1 MNWIKLAV
9 VFALVVAWCG
19 GAVKET
25 GSDIQAGDQPVGDRT
40 AGDPSV
46 GIDSVVLSFRQGGD
60 GKEPETGFR
69 VDIDAGMEPGASVN
83 PVFTVYTCGTENQP
97 FESHSTATIILKPA
111 PNYKGKPDLA
121 ALEKSGGH
129 IHIWP
134 ICYLP
139 NSGNGVDYDL
149 WDITNVTMRIS
160 GWKGSLVW
168 NMDGPKMLVLSSQSG
183 NEADLYFDAGLNP
196 QERWKR

>member
-1 MNWIKLAV
+1 MNGIKLAV
-9 VFALVVAWCG
+9 VFALAVAWCG

-25 GSDIQAGDQPVGDRT
+25 GVAVAAGDRSMQ
-40 AGDPSV
+40 
-46 GIDSVVLSFRQGGD
+46 IDSIVLSVRQGGD

-69 VDIDAGMEPGASVN
+69 VDIDAGMEPGASAN

-97 FESHSTATIILKPA
+97 FERHSTATIILKPA

-168 NMDGPKMLVLSSQSG
+168 KMDGPNMLVLSSQSG